1 MTMNKIL
8 KPAVL
13 GAILI
18 LSLPMIAQG
27 TNEYLKPCDY
37 KGQFSRDNFVCWGTK
52 MVPSFSESYEI
63 LCKRNSQTET
73 YRLELMIQNQ
83 KEPHILDIDENL
95 AYQIRTLIDAAVYSA
110 SNLPDK
116 EWMQQNLDIL
126 KSGNGSSIIGIGLDG
141 ENHYFCNRSYGA
153 YCWSPSGGNNAALVS
168 IGQAIYN
175 AIAYKDP
182 DRIKSRLNDIK
193 SLTKN
198 YASLLQEPYREYFLL
213 RIDKKPER
221 WWWSEY

>member
-1 MTMNKIL
+1 MNKIF

-18 LSLPMIAQG
+18 LSLPIVAQG
-27 TNEYLKPCDY
+27 TTEYLKPCDY
-37 KGQFSRDNFVCWGTK
+37 KGQFSRDNLVCWGTK
-52 MVPSFSESYEI
+52 TVPSFSESYEI

-83 KEPHILDIDENL
+83 KEQHVLDIDEDL
-95 AYQIRTLIDAAVYSA
+95 AYQIRTLIDVAVYSA

-116 EWMQQNLDIL
+116 NWMQQSLDIL
-126 KSGNGSSIIGIGLDG
+126 KSGNGSNIISMGLDG

-153 YCWSPSGGNNAALVS
+153 YCWSPRSGNNATLVS
-168 IGQAIYN
+168 IEQAIYN

-193 SLTKN
+193 SLTRN
-198 YASLLQEPYREYFLL
+198 YALLLQEPYQEYFLL
-213 RIDKKPER
+213 RIDKKPEN